1 MFNKSKAVSLALIA
15 ALGTFLW
22 SCNDDESSTPNTPTC
37 NLKTATTGLGAD
49 AELLNFTYNTQNQLT
64 SIASPSING
73 NLIYQNNRV
82 ILSLPGVGIADTM
95 LLQGGKW
102 FSSYS
107 SSEFE
112 EDDSTVTKINTKI
125 TPTFTGNLVT
135 QIKSVSIEETR
146 VNGVLES
153 TDKDSII
160 TTLTYNDKGNVIRI
174 AQPGRGSYEFSYSDT
189 TANVKV
195 NNYFNGS
202 YFSEFLGEGISVPF
216 LTGNLKLCIAPPS
229 SVFNSQ
235 TPNEKEFF
243 RGIKSDANKN
253 LTEISL
259 YEGISTNPFETYK
272 FTYDCK

>member
-1 MFNKSKAVSLALIA
+1 MRNYSKLLSLVVFITLS
-15 ALGTFLW
+15 TFLW
-22 SCNDDESSTPNTPTC
+22 SCSDDESSTPKTPTC

-49 AELLNFTYNTQNQLT
+49 VFNFTYNPQNQLT
-64 SIASPSING
+64 SLASTFLNG
-73 NLIYQNNRV
+73 NLVYQNNRV
-82 ILSLPGVGIADTM
+82 ILNVPEVGIADTM
-95 LLQGGKW
+95 LLQGGRW
-102 FSSYS
+102 LSSSS

-146 VNGVLES
+146 INGVLES
-153 TDKDSII
+153 TDKDSVI

-174 AQPGRGSYEFSYSDT
+174 TQPGRGSYEFTYSDS

-202 YFSEFLGEGISVPF
+202 YFSEFLGEGIILPF

-259 YEGISTNPFETYK
+259 YEGISTNPFDTYK

>member
-174 AQPGRGSYEFSYSDT
+174 TQPGRGSYEFSYSDT
-189 TANVKV
+189 SANVKV

-259 YEGISTNPFETYK
+259 YEGISTNPFDTYK

>member
-22 SCNDDESSTPNTPTC
+22 SCNDDESSTPNAPTC

-49 AELLNFTYNTQNQLT
+49 AELLSFTYNTQNQIT
-64 SIASPSING
+64 SLSSTSVNG

-82 ILSLPGVGIADTM
+82 ILNIPDVGIADTM

-153 TDKDSII
+153 IDKDSVI

-174 AQPGRGSYEFSYSDT
+174 TQPGRGSYEFSYSDT

-202 YFSEFLGEGISVPF
+202 YFSEFLGEGIIVPF

-259 YEGISTNPFETYK
+259 YEGISTNPFDTYK